1 MNRVLASCNNHKWL
15 KDQEARLCR
24 NNLQFLLEIASI
36 EARKDLLKLIFKF
49 F

>member
-1 MNRVLASCNNHKWL
+1 MTSLAADISDFQIFNF
-15 KDQEARLCR
+15 
-24 NNLQFLLEIASI
+24 FLLEIASI